1 MMMKMKMQHQPS
13 EGACTE
19 RSDSTSIFWST
30 GLKFPAA
37 NFLQKPNFF
46 QVNLP
51 GLRLSA
57 ELSQMDQPRVRLAG
71 GGLRVGK
78 LSSKELQWQNSLWGP
93 IALEPTL
100 FRAVNESCDSMWI
113 YDP

>member
-1 MMMKMKMQHQPS
+1 MMMLKMKMQHQPS

-19 RSDSTSIFWST
+19 RSDST

-57 ELSQMDQPRVRLAG
+57 ELSRMDQSRVRLAG

-100 FRAVNESCDSMWI
+100 FRAVNESCDSIWI